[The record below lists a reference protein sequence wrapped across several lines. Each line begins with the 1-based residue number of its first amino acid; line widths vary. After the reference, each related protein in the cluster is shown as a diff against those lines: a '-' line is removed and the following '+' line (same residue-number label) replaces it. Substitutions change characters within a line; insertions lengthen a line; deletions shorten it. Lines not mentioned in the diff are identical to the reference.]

1 VTMSKAELY
10 KEALKGLKN
19 WDDYLLKES
28 GLPGPRG
35 NIELGKVVAVEGN
48 EALFRHYLEYTPDE
62 APVNSPYE
70 FLAFCGVLGMGRLL
84 AEGRNDAIEI
94 IKEHA
99 SDPRWRIREG
109 VAMALQM
116 LGIADME
123 RLLDEMRK
131 WSRGNALEKR
141 AAAAALCEPVLL
153 KDPDN
158 VVQVIHILDGITM
171 AMSFAVDRKSEDF
184 QALRKGMGYCWS
196 VAAAADPEEGKRAME
211 KWFYSDDKDIM
222 WVMRENLKKNRMERM
237 DPAWTKKW
245 GEYLK
250 T

>member
-1 VTMSKAELY
+1 MSKAELY

-35 NIELGKVVAVEGN
+35 NIELGKVVALEGN
-48 EALFRHYLEYTPDE
+48 EALFRRYLEYTPDE